1 MKYPIDLGKKMSE
14 PISAPTPPSDDS
26 DRMYYPSLYLD
37 WEDDYDL
44 PESGTMTVCFK
55 KRSQTDRTDSDGDTH
70 QTVEL
75 DITSIEGVKADKVD
89 KTDKRGE
96 MMDKY
101 RDEVTGEE

>member
-1 MKYPIDLGKKMSE
+1 MKPIDLGKKMSE
-14 PISAPTPPSDDS
+14 PIAVPTSPPSEPE

-37 WEDDYDL
+37 WEDDYKL
-44 PESGTMTVCFK
+44 PASGKMLVCFK

-75 DITSIEGVKADKVD
+75 DITSIEDVKADKED
-89 KTDKRGE
+89 KTDKRGD

-101 RDEVTGEE
+101 RDEVMGED